1 MIQPSHTAVDAF
13 VVHAPGRVNLIG
25 EHTDYNDGFV
35 LPMAI
40 ERGVTIT
47 VTRRRDGVAM
57 FRSER
62 EAGAALLDL
71 RATLEPD
78 RSDWGRYPAGVLAG
92 YQRLG
97 WEIPGFDAVITADLP
112 SGGGLS
118 SSAAIEVATA
128 TVIETLCGQALD
140 PLDKALLCQQAEHE
154 FAGVP
159 CGIMDQCA
167 VKFGRAGHALLI
179 DCLSREI
186 RAVPFGGVDVALLV
200 VNSGVRHSL
209 ADGEYARRR
218 AECASAAAA
227 LGCGSLRDVTPAI
240 WSAGNAA
247 LSDLERRRA
256 THVRSENDRT
266 RAFVAALERADW
278 PAAGRLMDESH
289 ASLRDAYEVSCHELD
304 LLCEIAGAVPGVFGC
319 RMTGGGFGGCAIVL
333 VAAGAALAVMAA
345 LRENYRAA
353 TGIEAD
359 LFATRAAAG
368 ARVLPA

>member
-40 ERGVTIT
+40 ERGVTIA

-62 EAGAALLDL
+62 EAGAALFDL

-78 RSDWGRYPAGVLAG
+78 RSDWVRYPAGVLAG

-128 TVIETLCGQALD
+128 TVLE
-140 PLDKALLCQQAEHE
+140 AE
-154 FAGVP
+154 
-159 CGIMDQCA
+159 
-167 VKFGRAGHALLI
+167 
-179 DCLSREI
+179 
-186 RAVPFGGVDVALLV
+186 
-200 VNSGVRHSL
+200 
-209 ADGEYARRR
+209 
-218 AECASAAAA
+218 
-227 LGCGSLRDVTPAI
+227 
-240 WSAGNAA
+240 
-247 LSDLERRRA
+247 
-256 THVRSENDRT
+256 
-266 RAFVAALERADW
+266 
-278 PAAGRLMDESH
+278 
-289 ASLRDAYEVSCHELD
+289 
-304 LLCEIAGAVPGVFGC
+304 
-319 RMTGGGFGGCAIVL
+319 
-333 VAAGAALAVMAA
+333 
-345 LRENYRAA
+345 
-353 TGIEAD
+353 